1 MDTTGFTQ
9 LGRRLSGVGKR
20 EAQRHSLLSL
30 VIAAPEAGAAA
41 FPALED
47 AFALLETSGIP
58 GEVLLVGRS
67 PALVLPDNL
76 LRERPELRVCI
87 PARTRTLPEALLL
100 GAGEAV
106 SPHVLLLEAD
116 TRLRFVDIR
125 RLLAL
130 FADPQLFAAGF
141 CDEDN
146 PHVTGAAVRE
156 GRVRFVI
163 RETESARPAFFLPGF
178 AGVYDRARLLL
189 LEPAGAPAVFPWR
202 EADFFYRAWARGWI
216 TMADPGSLVAR
227 ETPPAGEPAGFRRR
241 LAYFRGEILFLHR
254 NFVDRESR
262 RLRHRF
268 FLRHAL
274 HRLVCFDPVPALAC
288 LLERGRYFFSF
299 RGKNRS
305 DEAVLAAHQIFSLL
319 EGGGE

>member
-1 MDTTGFTQ
+1 MRQAGFIQ

-20 EAQRHSLLSL
+20 EAQRHLVLSL
-30 VIAAPEAGAAA
+30 VLAAPGPSAAA
-41 FPALED
+41 VFPALDD
-47 AFALLETSGIP
+47 AFALFETSGIP

-67 PALVLPDNL
+67 PATVLPENL

-87 PARTRTLPEALLL
+87 PTRTLSLPEAFLL

-106 SPHVLLLEAD
+106 APRVLLLEAD
-116 TRLRFVDIR
+116 TRIRFVDIR
-125 RLLAL
+125 RLLDL
-130 FADPQLFAAGF
+130 FANRQLFAAGF

-146 PHVTGAAVRE
+146 PRVTSAAVRD
-156 GRVRFVI
+156 GRVRLLT
-163 RETESARPAFFLPGF
+163 RETESACPAFLLPGF
-178 AGVYDRARLLL
+178 AGVYDRERLLL
-189 LEPAGAPAVFPWR
+189 LEPTGGPAAFPWR
-202 EADFFYRAWARGWI
+202 EADLFYRAWARGWI

-227 ETPPAGEPAGFRRR
+227 ACEPPAAAGFRKR
-241 LAYFRGEILFLHR
+241 LGDVRGEIRFLHR

-274 HRLVCFDPVPALAC
+274 RRLLRLDAAPALAC
-288 LLERGRYFFSF
+288 LVERVRYLFS
-299 RGKNRS
+299 RSGKNRAA
-305 DEAVLAAHQIFSLL
+305 EAVLSAPEIFALL